1 MHLVTSEFM
10 QLNIQMIQHVMFFRL
25 QFSCTSSF
33 FFLSALPWNSSC
45 HSGYHNWMFL
55 LLPGQFTSF
64 WYFTKF
70 LTSSAYIYFFAIQ
83 VATCKICML
92 KKFMVIMGACRL
104 HNYTISSLLIFF
116 CWFLELRRP
125 RVLRLWRVSR
135 KWSHRWESDRNFH
148 MIVVRFYLQICAQEA
163 LNLRRKR

>member
-1 MHLVTSEFM
+1 
-10 QLNIQMIQHVMFFRL
+10 MIQHVTFFRL
-25 QFSCTSSF
+25 QFSSVVQVPF
-33 FFLSALPWNSSC
+33 FFFQLYLGIVLATVVIITGCFSYYQVSVPAFNTLNKIP
-45 HSGYHNWMFL
+45 
-55 LLPGQFTSF
+55 
-64 WYFTKF
+64 
-70 LTSSAYIYFFAIQ
+70 IYFFTIQ
-83 VATCKICML
+83 VATCKICMW
-92 KKFMVIMGACRL
+92 KKFIMVIDACRL
-104 HNYTISSLLIFF
+104 HNYTISWLLIFF